1 MMSYS
6 EDDYLDVSG
15 IQHFVFSERQWA
27 LIYVEGQWK
36 DNYLTLAG
44 DHFHKKV
51 DDPYVSETRGSKFIK
66 RALKICS
73 KELGLSGI
81 CDVVEFQ
88 KDDKNGVPVYGKEC
102 KYLPIPVEYKHG
114 KPKKDKS
121 DIFQVLAEAICLEE
135 MMLCH
140 IGYGYLYYGKTRHRE
155 KVVFTNQL
163 RKELKEIV
171 KRMHYD
177 YERGYTPKT
186 KNSRKFRS
194 SSLKDIGLPE
204 MFDRENVKNYI
215 SRKINE

>member
-1 MMSYS
+1 MSYS

-27 LIYVEGQWK
+27 LIYVEGQWE

-44 DHFHKKV
+44 DRFHKKV

-88 KDDKNGVPVYGKEC
+88 KDDKNGVPVYGKEG

-140 IGYGYLYYGKTRHRE
+140 I
-155 KVVFTNQL
+155 
-163 RKELKEIV
+163 
-171 KRMHYD
+171 
-177 YERGYTPKT
+177 
-186 KNSRKFRS
+186 
-194 SSLKDIGLPE
+194 
-204 MFDRENVKNYI
+204 
-215 SRKINE
+215 